1 MDVDL
6 TQGRCAV
13 VVVDVQ
19 RVFASPDGPFSNSG
33 AGPMIDAI
41 NRLVAG
47 AREHGVG
54 VIHSRY
60 VLRDALRDAWL
71 LSGMDAVRQGYL
83 SRSSPWAAIDERVDV
98 AATDILVER
107 NRPSAFFRSDLEAV
121 LASEGV
127 DRIVVAG
134 LSVNNA
140 ISATTRDAFARDIP
154 AVVVREAT
162 GAAPFEPA
170 EQLDAYF
177 AALHTWTAAVAPLDE
192 VLRRLAQAPSA
203 P

>member
-13 VVVDVQ
+13 VVLDVQ
-19 RVFASPDGPFSNSG
+19 RVFAAPDGPFSNSV

-47 AREHGVG
+47 AREQDVS
-54 VIHSRY
+54 VVHSRY
-60 VLRDALRDAWL
+60 VLRDDLRDAGL
-71 LSGMDAVRQGYL
+71 LSGMDAVQQGHM
-83 SRSSPWAAIDERVDV
+83 SRSSPLSAIDDRVDV
-98 AATDILVER
+98 APTDILVEH

-121 LASEGV
+121 LAAEGA
-127 DRIVVAG
+127 DRVVLAG

-140 ISATTRDAFARDIP
+140 ISATARDAFARDIP
-154 AVVVREAT
+154 AVVVREAV

-170 EQLDAYF
+170 RELEAYF
-177 AALHTWTAAVAPLDE
+177 TALHTWTAEVAPLDA
-192 VLRRLAQAPSA
+192 VLRRLAA
-203 P
+203 